1 MRFLIPLV
9 LILLLAG
16 CVRITD
22 VDGNQ
27 LDVNWKGQ
35 SFAAERQVQLQ
46 AQPQLLKALVKGSI
60 YESGEAVSVFGTCL
74 NASDLP
80 LDTGTYATLN
90 SWYPNGTLFFDNI
103 SMGEIQP
110 GYYLYTGFMEAVQ
123 GTYLT
128 EMICHVNGSDE
139 IAKAW
144 GEWQNPA
151 WVARLSN
158 MTDMLTD
165 ISSEIGNITI
175 SIGNLSENITNQF
188 IQTWQNQNQT
198 DILINTTYQNLS
210 SQITV
215 VGQIA
220 NASVDRNDSYI
231 VQLLINL
238 TSIVTPPSSGTLV
251 NYTEDADVPVYLRVW
266 YIRVDALDSAT
277 NRSLSYPDVMC
288 DINTTQTTTTTQMTV
303 QGEHFVY
310 SERILYPSGD
320 FSWTVLCYWL

>member
-1 MRFLIPLV
+1 MRFLISLV

-27 LDVNWKGQ
+27 LDVSWKGQ
-35 SFAAERQVQLQ
+35 SFAAERQVQFQ

-60 YESGEAVSVFGTCL
+60 YESGEMVSVWGTCM
-74 NASDLP
+74 NASDMP
-80 LDTGTYATLN
+80 LGIGTYATLN
-90 SWYPNGTLFFDNI
+90 SWYPNGTLFFENI
-103 SMGEIQP
+103 TMDEFQP

-158 MTDMLTD
+158 MTDTLA
-165 ISSEIGNITI
+165 NITF
-175 SIGNLSENITNQF
+175 SIGNLSDNISQNF
-188 IQTWQNQNQT
+188 IQTWVNQNQT
-198 DILINTTYQNLS
+198 DVLINSTYQNLTQ
-210 SQITV
+210 QIIV

-220 NASVDRNDSYI
+220 NASVDRNDSLI
-231 VQLLINL
+231 VQYLVNL
-238 TSIVTPPSSGTLV
+238 TNLLPVNRTGLSI
-251 NYTEDADVPVYLRVW
+251 NFTEDADSVVYWVNW
-266 YIRVDALDSAT
+266 DVIVTTYGVDGKVVQ
-277 NRSLSYPDVMC
+277 YPDSYCNILTNYAGSSQMVPFGSKFKYTEF
-288 DINTTQTTTTTQMTV
+288 INRLDT
-303 QGEHFVY
+303 FVWDV
-310 SERILYPSGD
+310 S
-320 FSWTVLCYWL
+320 CYWS